1 MYPNINQGSAREV
14 TLSFKI
20 KGQSVIALRLW
31 CPTNYWLYRVYFM
44 MYLGMINHGEQNMT
58 LTFKLKGQ
66 GHSLNVIKSQYHPNR
81 WYQGVD
87 FDM

>member
-1 MYPNINQGSAREV
+1 
-14 TLSFKI
+14 
-20 KGQSVIALRLW
+20 
-31 CPTNYWLYRVYFM
+31 M
-44 MYLGMINHGEQNMT
+44 MYVDMINHGEQNMT

-66 GHSLNVIKSQYHPNR
+66 GHSLNVIKSHYLPNR